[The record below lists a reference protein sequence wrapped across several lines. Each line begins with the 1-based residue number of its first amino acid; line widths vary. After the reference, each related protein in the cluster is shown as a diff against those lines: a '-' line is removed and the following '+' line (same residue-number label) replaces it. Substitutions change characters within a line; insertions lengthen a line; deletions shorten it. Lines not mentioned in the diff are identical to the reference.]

1 MLISAAVDI
10 LAYELG
16 IFNLKIGKN
25 LGVLAL
31 GMVPFTGTSYI
42 RENNTDY
49 ERKYVDILTFIKLD
63 EVILKFSEFG
73 YQGLYFCDLFV
84 FIDYFKHIC
93 NCY

>member
-16 IFNLKIGKN
+16 IFSLKIGKN

-42 RENNTDY
+42 REKNAAVT
-49 ERKYVDILTFIKLD
+49 VTT
-63 EVILKFSEFG
+63 
-73 YQGLYFCDLFV
+73 Q
-84 FIDYFKHIC
+84 
-93 NCY
+93 